1 VEGLRL
7 GLVENSAKGENMLE
21 EWYFELQ
28 RLKHQG
34 LKKGAE
40 NGYSLDVGVGVIYR
54 HLQDEFDELEKL
66 WEMITIPTQKFLQ
79 ELADISNLC
88 DCLFEKLRRR

>member
-1 VEGLRL
+1 
-7 GLVENSAKGENMLE
+7 MLE
-21 EWYFELQ
+21 EWYFEMQ
-28 RLKHQG
+28 RLKDEG

-40 NGYSLDVGVGVIYR
+40 KGYSLNVDVGVIYR

-66 WEMITIPTQKFLQ
+66 WEMTTIPTQKFLQ

-88 DCLFEKLRRR
+88 DCLFEVLKKR